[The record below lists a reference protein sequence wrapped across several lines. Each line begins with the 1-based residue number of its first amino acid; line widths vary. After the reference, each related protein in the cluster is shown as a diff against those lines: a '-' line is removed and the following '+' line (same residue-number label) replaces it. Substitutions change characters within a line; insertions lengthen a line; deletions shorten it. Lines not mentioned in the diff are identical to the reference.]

1 MSAVKLEDLKYVG
14 PEVHE
19 SEDTEVVEEPVVE
32 VEQSVE
38 IVEEPV
44 AQEPVSSPDVA
55 YPAEVLV
62 DEFENAE
69 PAKVEPSE
77 NRIVNVSKL
86 RIYSIPS
93 TKVPARSFTG
103 NVVVTGHID
112 KFAILEY
119 VRAGFGKVKGYAIE
133 SELPR

>member
-1 MSAVKLEDLKYVG
+1 MAKVKLEDLKYVR

-19 SEDTEVVEEPVVE
+19 AEVTEVAEEPVVE
-32 VEQSVE
+32 VEEPVE
-38 IVEEPV
+38 TVEEPV
-44 AQEPVSSPDVA
+44 ISSDVA
-55 YPAEVLV
+55 DPAEAPA

-77 NRIVNVSKL
+77 NRIVNVNKL

-103 NVVVTGHID
+103 NVVVVGHID
-112 KFAILEY
+112 KFAVLEY
-119 VRAGFGKVKGYAIE
+119 IRSGFGKVKGYAID
-133 SELPR
+133 SELTR